1 MKRRR
6 ATPNFTNFM
15 KLSILPNG
23 LRIAS
28 RECPGVETAAVG
40 LYAEAGSRHEPA
52 RLNGIAHLF
61 EHMVFK
67 GAGGRSAREI
77 SETIEDVG
85 GDLNACTDRD
95 GTNFTAS
102 VLAEH
107 VPLALELI
115 SDMILKPHFEAE
127 DLEREKDVVL
137 QELGEARDTPND
149 IIFDDL
155 WNTAFADQPLGRS
168 VLGDEASIEAIGLQD
183 LHDWRGTRYRAG
195 SLSLVAAGKVDHDA
209 LVEMAAKRFTG
220 LPSGEIDA
228 PEPAGFTG
236 GARVGRTKADQAHIA
251 LAFPAPAQRA
261 PDYFA
266 ARFFSDILGGGMS
279 SRLFQQVREDRGL
292 AYSIYSQLAP
302 YSDTGLFYV
311 YAATAR
317 RESAAAAQLIEE
329 TLAGAPATLTSRE
342 VERVRTQA
350 RAGLLMSIESPWG
363 QAAWLARQLSVHGRL
378 VEPAELIAEL
388 AKVTLED
395 VAAAGARML
404 AGPRARATIGFP
416 AVRAA

>member
-1 MKRRR
+1 
-6 ATPNFTNFM
+6 M
-15 KLSILPNG
+15 KLSTLPNG

-28 RECPGVETAAVG
+28 REMPGIETAAVG

-77 SETIEDVG
+77 SEAIEDVG

-95 GTNFTAS
+95 GTNFTAT

-107 VPLALELI
+107 VPLAVELI
-115 SDMILKPHFEAE
+115 SDMILRPSFDPE

-155 WNTAFADQPLGRS
+155 WTAAFAEQPLGRP
-168 VLGDEASIEAIGLQD
+168 VLGEEASIEAITVAD
-183 LHDWRGTRYRAG
+183 LHDWRLTRYRAG
-195 SLSLVAAGKVDHDA
+195 SLALVAAGKVDHEA
-209 LVEMAAKRFTG
+209 LVALAAEWFG
-220 LPSGEIDA
+220 DLPGGELDA
-228 PEPAGFTG
+228 PEAGVFTG
-236 GARVGRTKADQAHIA
+236 GAKVGRTKADQAHLA
-251 LAFPAPAQRA
+251 LAFAAPAQRD

-266 ARFFSDILGGGMS
+266 ARFFSDIVGGGMS

-302 YSDTGLFYV
+302 YSDAGLFYV

-317 RESAAAAQLIEE
+317 RESAAAAQLIDE
-329 TLAGAPATLTSRE
+329 TLAAAAASLTERE

-363 QAAWLARQLSVHGRL
+363 QTSYLARQLSVYGRL
-378 VEPAELIAEL
+378 VEPAEVIAEL
-388 AKVTLED
+388 QQVTLAE
-395 VAAAGARML
+395 VAAAGAKML
-404 AGPRARATIGFP
+404 AGVRARATIGFP